1 MENTNCQ
8 NSGLEIEVRTTTRP
22 RFKAG
27 AELSG
32 KVNRMSVDFNEV
44 QTEEYDHFEVK
55 LKLDIEQ
62 CAKPTLVT
70 PCKK

>member
-8 NSGLEIEVRTTTRP
+8 NSGLEIEIRATKRP

-32 KVNRMSVDFNEV
+32 KVNRMSVDFKEV

-62 CAKPTLVT
+62 CEKPVT
-70 PCKK
+70 VAPCKK